1 MPWPCQVCLSVLA
14 RRPGLRGV
22 LVCLWAGGSICD
34 ASKRAKPSTVLFILR
49 SVETEL
55 GSASVLWGVTWPLP
69 QALSVEQMWGL
80 PTPLIPVTTADWSAR
95 CP

>member
-1 MPWPCQVCLSVLA
+1 M
-14 RRPGLRGV
+14 
-22 LVCLWAGGSICD
+22 
-34 ASKRAKPSTVLFILR
+34 LFILR